1 MALERIEQMR
11 KTVKTAVPVFRER
24 LHTALNAMEIS
35 QRKLAAKMGKDARTI
50 NHVFTGPVHPDLGTL
65 KEFCSNLNVSADW
78 LLGLTDTQE
87 SNDGEF
93 DVSVK
98 TYAAMEDSFAPL
110 AVPLSISKCDSRFY
124 KFTGNMVCYK
134 IGSANGNLN
143 APVIHDEDYLYVD
156 TDFTEI
162 GIPGFYATAIKG
174 QEPRQIWHQ
183 YYVTGVST
191 DGIRQISRIYAD
203 NTDAVKMGL
212 EKVKVWQEDDFYKSN
227 EVLGRVMYR
236 MSSHLL

>member
-1 MALERIEQMR
+1 MALERMEQMR
-11 KTVKTAVPVFRER
+11 KTVKTDVPVFRER

-93 DVSVK
+93 DIAVK
-98 TYAAMEDSFAPL
+98 TYAAMEDAFDPL
-110 AVPLSISKCDSRFY
+110 GVPLSISKCDSRFF
-124 KFTGNMVCYK
+124 KFTGDMVCYK
-134 IGSANGNLN
+134 IGTATGNLC
-143 APVIHDEDYLYVD
+143 APVIHDDDYLYVD
-156 TDFTEI
+156 TEMNQI
-162 GIPGFYATAIKG
+162 GVPGFYATAIKG
-174 QEPRQIWHQ
+174 QIPRQIWHQ
-183 YYVTGVST
+183 YYIAGVST
-191 DGIRQISRIYAD
+191 EGVHQIRRIYPD
-203 NTDAVKMGL
+203 NTDAVKMGF
-212 EKVKVWQEDDFYKSN
+212 EKVKTWDEQEFYKSN
-227 EVLGRVMYR
+227 EVLGRVVYR

>member
-11 KTVKTAVPVFRER
+11 KTVKTDVPVFRER

-98 TYAAMEDSFAPL
+98 TYAAMDDAYDPL

-124 KFTGNMVCYK
+124 KFTGDMVCDK
-134 IGSANGNLN
+134 IGNTNGNLN

-156 TDFTEI
+156 TDITEI

-191 DGIRQISRIYAD
+191 DGCRQISRIYAD

-212 EKVKVWQEDDFYKSN
+212 EKVTVWQEDDFYKSN

-236 MSSHLL
+236 MSSHLF

>member
-11 KTVKTAVPVFRER
+11 KTVKTDVPVFRER

-98 TYAAMEDSFAPL
+98 TYAAMDDAYDPL

-124 KFTGNMVCYK
+124 KFTGDMVCYK
-134 IGSANGNLN
+134 IGNTNGNLN

-156 TDFTEI
+156 TDITEI

-191 DGIRQISRIYAD
+191 DGCRQISRIYAD

-236 MSSHLL
+236 MSSHLF